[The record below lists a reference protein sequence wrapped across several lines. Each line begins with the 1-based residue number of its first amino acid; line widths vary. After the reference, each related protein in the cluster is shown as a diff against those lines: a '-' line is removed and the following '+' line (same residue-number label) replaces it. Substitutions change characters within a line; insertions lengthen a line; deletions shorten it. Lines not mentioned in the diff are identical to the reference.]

1 MLGCL
6 LDHSDYKPARDDLR
20 LSFCAGNAKSSEH
33 MNIAFSLST
42 LKGLIAAYVE
52 RTRRTAYVGCA
63 RPWLLIM
70 I

>member
-42 LKGLIAAYVE
+42 LKGLIAASVE
-52 RTRRTAYVGCA
+52 RT
-63 RPWLLIM
+63 
-70 I
+70 